1 MQCISVSALYNE
13 YGENLEYCR
22 IEHTLEGGKDY
33 YDLHS
38 GNHLVCMDGEQCR
51 IILQNEDIVELSNAD
66 GEAEKTFRLTA
77 QEFAVATFK

>member
-1 MQCISVSALYNE
+1 MCYLSVSALYNE
-13 YGENLEYCR
+13 FGENLEYCH
-22 IEHTLEGGKDY
+22 IEHTPDGDNDY

-38 GNHLVCMDGEQCR
+38 GSYLVCMDGEQCQ
-51 IILQNEDIVELSNAD
+51 IILQNEDIVELSNTD